1 MQQMLVQERRATETP
16 ECTQKYHRRFQAVE
30 GMCFA
35 DGCPQRPILNM
46 LHIPLEDTKAKTCV
60 FNDAV
65 HCEKRAWHLWGDKWL
80 GCDVYLRTPKTMKK
94 LKKEVFCE
102 TFSPTIQLTME
113 YNERDVSDD
122 AQIVEEDEND

>member
-1 MQQMLVQERRATETP
+1 
-16 ECTQKYHRRFQAVE
+16 
-30 GMCFA
+30 
-35 DGCPQRPILNM
+35 
-46 LHIPLEDTKAKTCV
+46 
-60 FNDAV
+60 
-65 HCEKRAWHLWGDKWL
+65 
-80 GCDVYLRTPKTMKK
+80 MKK